1 MTAVYL
7 PDGNRKTLPE
17 GADLQEAEDP
27 EKIRQRPASERE
39 TMVGMG
45 DMEKIR
51 DQALVFSRQERAYLI
66 DAMVVFMNTVEN
78 TWERDRYSELRG
90 LLQDLMRTQGDRPEH
105 RLLGKQVTVT
115 LGKKGVNPDGTAYG
129 EDAIISGQFL
139 GVGEGGNFE
148 ILEDDGMIYH
158 CWPALQIEPR
168 SRDDLLRADKAAA
181 LDDDIEGGHEENGSD
196 GEFPGAGFAEIPG
209 AGSSGLRG

>member
-17 GADLQEAEDP
+17 SADLQEAEDP

-51 DQALVFSRQERAYLI
+51 DQALVFRRQERAYLI
-66 DAMVVFMNTVEN
+66 DAMMVFMNTVES
-78 TWERDRYSELRG
+78 TWEPGQYSELRG

-129 EDAIISGQFL
+129 EDAIISGQLL
-139 GVGEGGNFE
+139 GFGEGGNFE

-168 SRDDLLRADKAAA
+168 SRNDLLRADETAV
-181 LDDDIEGGHEENGSD
+181 LDDDIEEGGNEENGSD
-196 GEFPGAGFAEIPG
+196 GKPPGAGLPP
-209 AGSSGLRG
+209 RP